1 MGIPGLMTYVKA
13 NNQFFD
19 HLKLRDS
26 KLIIDGSNLY
36 YRLYF
41 DSNLDLQHG
50 GDYDAFTAFVH
61 VFFNALS
68 ACSIY
73 PYVVLDGGCDPTDK
87 KLATHK
93 QRAKDKIRMAHSLSK
108 GRGGTVLPL
117 LIRDVFMQVLH
128 SMQVPFIQCFLE
140 ADREIVSLANQW
152 NCPVLT
158 YDSDFCIFDLNGGY
172 CPTSDFQWRHLGTI
186 KGTQQFYIPAKC
198 FFVEKLCSHFSHMDR
213 ALLPLFAV
221 LNGNDYITIPALEAF
236 FRNVKFPIGG
246 SSSHSKK
253 HIRMQG
259 LLNWLS
265 GFKDPAEAMES
276 ILKYFKKHEQN
287 DIKEL
292 LNTHMQDYQPAN
304 VKLEDFFQNGLYVCD
319 LALSFKLPNW
329 FLEGLAKGQLSPFL
343 GDVLVL
349 KRTFLFVQVEN
360 MQRAS
365 AHNISKPIRR
375 NIYRLL
381 LNSSSGAAQVSPTNK
396 QTNVLC
402 VNEFDRAEQ
411 TLRMTAVEVATED
424 CGVFQNNFFVSKITE
439 ETLTEHLKLLL
450 EVLEVKSSLLDPLP
464 SYLMF
469 PVAITCYWVNHCE
482 PKVKLHHLYALLMG
496 IVFGEMQ
503 RMVSSQGPAE
513 KTKAVFDQFLKL
525 KEGNR
530 RNKSLDL
537 DAAHIFCQWQS
548 CLQMGLYLNQLLR
561 FPLPEPDLAR
571 LYCATLVHRL
581 CHEFKSSPVTKDLLS
596 RCPAME
602 ELYQNLLLAVTSAVP
617 PDFFQNKS
625 NSKPKKSRKKK

>member
-19 HLKLRDS
+19 SLKLRDS
-26 KLIIDGSNLY
+26 KIIIDGSNLY

-41 DSNLDLQHG
+41 DSYLDLQHG
-50 GDYDAFTAFVH
+50 GDYDAFTDFVQA
-61 VFFNALS
+61 FFNALS
-68 ACSIY
+68 ACRIY

-87 KLATHK
+87 KLETHK
-93 QRAKDKIRMAHSLSK
+93 QRAKDKIRMAHSLSQ

-117 LIRDVFMQVLH
+117 LIRDVFIQVLH
-128 SMQVPFIQCFLE
+128 SIRVPFIQCFLE
-140 ADREIVSLANQW
+140 ADREIVALANHW
-152 NCPVLT
+152 KCPVLT

-172 CPTSDFQWRHLGTI
+172 CPASDFQWRNMGTI
-186 KGTQQFYIPAKC
+186 KGTQQSYIPAKC
-198 FFVEKLCSHFSHMDR
+198 FFVEKLCSHFSNMNR

-221 LNGNDYITIPALEAF
+221 LNGNDYITIPALAAF

-246 SSSHSKK
+246 CSSHSKK

-265 GFKDPAEAMES
+265 GFKDPAEAMEN
-276 ILKYFKKHEQN
+276 ILKYLKKHEQN
-287 DIKEL
+287 DIKDL
-292 LNTHMQDYQPAN
+292 LSTHMEDYKPAN
-304 VKLEDFFQNGLYVCD
+304 VKLEDFFQNGLYECD
-319 LALSFKLPNW
+319 LALSFNLPDW
-329 FLEGLAKGQLSPFL
+329 FLDGLAKGQLSPFL

-360 MQRAS
+360 MQRVS

-375 NIYRLL
+375 AIYRLL

-396 QTNVLC
+396 QTKVLC
-402 VNEFDRAEQ
+402 VNEFDRTEQ
-411 TLRMTAVEVATED
+411 TLKKTAAEVAIED
-424 CGVFQNNFFVSKITE
+424 CGVFPNNFFVSKITK
-439 ETLTEHLKLLL
+439 ETLSEHLKLLL
-450 EVLEVKSSLLDPLP
+450 GVLEVKSSILDPLR
-464 SYLMF
+464 SCWMF
-469 PVAITCYWVNHCE
+469 PVAITCFWVDHCE

-496 IVFGEMQ
+496 MVYGEMH
-503 RMVSSQGPAE
+503 RIISSQGPAE

-525 KEGNR
+525 KERKGQ
-530 RNKSLDL
+530 NKHLDL

-561 FPLPEPDLAR
+561 FPLPEPDLTR
-571 LYCATLVHRL
+571 LYNGTLVHRL
-581 CHEFKSSPVTKDLLS
+581 CHEFKSSPATKDLLS
-596 RCPAME
+596 RWPAME
-602 ELYQNLLLAVTSAVP
+602 ELFHILLLAVTSAVP

-625 NSKPKKSRKKK
+625 KSKPKKNRKKK

>member
-1 MGIPGLMTYVKA
+1 MGIPGLMTFVKA

-19 HLKLRDS
+19 QLKLRDS

-36 YRLYF
+36 YWLYF
-41 DSNLDLQHG
+41 DSKLDLQHG

-61 VFFNALS
+61 KFFNALS
-68 ACSIY
+68 ACSIS

-93 QRAKDKIRMAHSLSK
+93 QRAKDKIRMAQSLSK
-108 GRGGTVLPL
+108 GRGGSVLPL
-117 LIRDVFMQVLH
+117 LIREVFMQVLH

-172 CPTSDFQWRHLGTI
+172 CLTSDFQWRHLGTI
-186 KGTQQFYIPAKC
+186 KGTKQSYIHAKC
-198 FFVEKLCSHFSHMDR
+198 YFVEKLCSHFNHMDR

-221 LNGNDYITIPALEAF
+221 LNGNDYIPAPALEAF

-246 SSSHSKK
+246 SSLLSNK

-265 GFKDPAEAMES
+265 GFTDPAEAMES
-276 ILKYFKKHEQN
+276 ILIHFKKHKQN

-292 LNTHMQDYQPAN
+292 LSTYMQDYQPAD

-319 LALSFKLPNW
+319 LALSLKLPDW
-329 FLEGLAKGQLSPFL
+329 FLEGHAKGQISSFL

-349 KRTFLFVQVEN
+349 KRIFLFVQVEN
-360 MQRAS
+360 MQMAS
-365 AHNISKPIRR
+365 AHNISKPIRQT
-375 NIYRLL
+375 IYRLL
-381 LNSSSGAAQVSPTNK
+381 LNSSSGAAQVSATNK
-396 QTNVLC
+396 QTHVLC
-402 VNEFDRAEQ
+402 MNEFDRAEQ
-411 TLRMTAVEVATED
+411 TLKRTAVKVATED

-439 ETLTEHLKLLL
+439 ETSSEYLELLL
-450 EVLEVKSSLLDPLP
+450 EALEVKSSILDPLP
-464 SYLMF
+464 SHLMF

-482 PKVKLHHLYALLMG
+482 PKVRLHHLYALLMG
-496 IVFGEMQ
+496 MVFGEMQ
-503 RMVSSQGPAE
+503 RIVSSQGLAE

-525 KEGNR
+525 KEEKG

-537 DAAHIFCQWQS
+537 DAAHIYCQWQS

-561 FPLPEPDLAR
+561 FPLPEPDLTR
-571 LYCATLVHRL
+571 LYSGTLVHRL
-581 CHEFKSSPVTKDLLS
+581 CYEFKSTPATKDLLS

-602 ELYQNLLLAVTSAVP
+602 ELYQNLLLAVTSVVP